1 MYKIVDRIL
10 KNGENDMSKKTKR
23 IVFALLLLVIIC
35 LIGIYEVYI
44 SYNKITV
51 SDYNIKSN
59 KINNS
64 VNLVTISDLHDNQLG
79 ENNEDLINEI
89 NSLSPDIILFVGDG
103 VNSDSKDS
111 KVVTSLMKQLCKNN
125 KVFYSLGNTDIDYI
139 EAGTSDLLK
148 ELEDIGVIVLDNE
161 YKDIK
166 VNGNNIRIGGMY
178 AYAFGL
184 NDNNDVDKDTM
195 EDGVY
200 DFLNEFQYTD
210 NYKIMMAHRPD
221 SFIFGNASEIWDVDL
236 VVSGHN
242 HGGQVVLPFVG
253 GLYGG
258 DQGWFPEYDKGLFD
272 LNKIKML
279 ISSGLGSGKQ
289 KLPRFNNPCEVVNL
303 NLIK

>member
-1 MYKIVDRIL
+1 
-10 KNGENDMSKKTKR
+10 MSKKTKR

-111 KVVTSLMKQLCKNN
+111 KVVTSLMKQLCKDN

-148 ELEDIGVIVLDNE
+148 ELEDIGVTVLDNE

-200 DFLNEFQYTD
+200 DFLNEFQDTD

-221 SFIFGNASEIWDVDL
+221 SFIFGNASKVWDVDL

-289 KLPRFNNPCEVVNL
+289 KLPRFNNPPEVVNL
-303 NLIK
+303 KISNK

>member
-10 KNGENDMSKKTKR
+10 KNGENDMNKKTKS

-35 LIGIYEVYI
+35 LIGTYEVYI

-79 ENNEDLINEI
+79 ENNKDLINEI

-103 VNSDSKDS
+103 VNSNSKDS
-111 KVVTSLMKQLCKNN
+111 KIVTNLMKQLSKKH

-139 EAGTSDLLK
+139 EEGTSDLLK
-148 ELEDIGVIVLDNE
+148 ELEDVGVTVLNNE
-161 YKDIK
+161 YKDVNI
-166 VNGNNIRIGGMY
+166 NGNTIRIGGMY

-184 NDNNDVDKDTM
+184 NDNNHVDRDTM
-195 EDGVY
+195 EEGVY
-200 DFLNEFQYTD
+200 DFLIDFQDTD

-221 SFIFGNASEIWDVDL
+221 SFIFGNASKVWDIDL

-279 ISSGLGSGKQ
+279 ITSGLGSGKE
-289 KLPRFNNPCEVVNL
+289 KLPRFNNPPEIVNL
-303 NLIK
+303 TISQ

>member
-1 MYKIVDRIL
+1 MYKIVDRRL

-23 IVFALLLLVIIC
+23 IVFALLVLMIIC

-111 KVVTSLMKQLCKNN
+111 KVVTNLMKQLCKNN

-148 ELEDIGVIVLDNE
+148 ELEDIGVTVLDNE

-200 DFLNEFQYTD
+200 DFLNEFQDTD

-242 HGGQVVLPFVG
+242 HGGQVVLPFFG

-272 LNKIKML
+272 LNKIKIL

-289 KLPRFNNPCEVVNL
+289 KLPRFNNPPEIVNL
-303 NLIK
+303 HLSK

>member
-1 MYKIVDRIL
+1 
-10 KNGENDMSKKTKR
+10 MSKKIKKMPF
-23 IVFALLLLVIIC
+23 ILLLIIAVC
-35 LIGIYEVYI
+35 LIAIYEVYI
-44 SYNKITV
+44 SYNKLATTN
-51 SDYNIKSN
+51 YNITTN

-64 VNLVTISDLHDNQLG
+64 VKVAIISDLHDNQLG
-79 ENNEDLINEI
+79 ETNKDLINQI

-111 KVVTSLMKQLCKNN
+111 KIVTNLMKQLSNDS

-139 EAGTSDLLK
+139 ESGTSNLLK
-148 ELEDIGVIVLDNE
+148 ELENIGVTVLDNE

-166 VNGNNIRIGGMY
+166 VNGNNIRVGGMY
-178 AYAFGL
+178 SYAFGL
-184 NDNNDVDKDTM
+184 NGEDKVNKDTM
-195 EDGVY
+195 EEGVY
-200 DFLNEFQYTD
+200 DFLDDFQDTS

-221 SFIFGNASEIWDVDL
+221 SFIFGNASQVWDIDL

-242 HGGQVVLPFVG
+242 HGGQVVIPFVG

-272 LNKIKML
+272 LNKIKIL

-289 KLPRFNNPCEVVNL
+289 KLPRFNNPPEIVNL
-303 NLIK
+303 HISNE

>member
-35 LIGIYEVYI
+35 LIGTYEVYI

-59 KINNS
+59 QINNS
-64 VNLVTISDLHDNQLG
+64 INVVIISDLHDNQLG

-89 NSLSPDIILFVGDG
+89 NSLSPDIIIFVGDG

-111 KVVTSLMKQLCKNN
+111 KIVTNLMKQLCKNH

-139 EAGTSDLLK
+139 EAGISDLLK
-148 ELEDIGVIVLDNE
+148 ELESVGVTILDNE
-161 YKDIK
+161 YKDIN

-178 AYAFGL
+178 SYAFGL

-195 EDGVY
+195 EEGVY
-200 DFLNEFQYTD
+200 DFLNDFQNTN

-221 SFIFGNASEIWDVDL
+221 SFIFGNASEVWDIDL

-258 DQGWFPEYDKGLFD
+258 DQGWFPEYDKGFFD
-272 LNKIKML
+272 LNKIKIL
-279 ISSGLGSGKQ
+279 ITSGLGSGKQ
-289 KLPRFNNPCEVVNL
+289 KLPRFNNPPEIVNL
-303 NLIK
+303 HLSK

>member
-1 MYKIVDRIL
+1 
-10 KNGENDMSKKTKR
+10 MSKKTKR

-35 LIGIYEVYI
+35 LIGIYKVYI

-59 KINNS
+59 QINNS
-64 VNLVTISDLHDNQLG
+64 VNTVIISDLHDNQLG
-79 ENNEDLINEI
+79 ENNEDLINEM

-103 VNSDSKDS
+103 VKSDSKDS

-125 KVFYSLGNTDIDYI
+125 KVFYSLGNADIDYM
-139 EAGTSDLLK
+139 EANTSDLVT
-148 ELEDIGVIVLDNE
+148 ELENIGVTVLDNE
-161 YKDIK
+161 YKDIN

-200 DFLNEFQYTD
+200 DFLNEFKNTD

-221 SFIFGNASEIWDVDL
+221 SFIFGNASEIWDIDL

-258 DQGWFPEYDKGLFD
+258 DQGWFPQYDKGFFD
-272 LNKIKML
+272 LNKIKIL
-279 ISSGLGSGKQ
+279 ITSGLGSGKQ
-289 KLPRFNNPCEVVNL
+289 KLPRFNNPPEIVNL
-303 NLIK
+303 HLSK

>member
-1 MYKIVDRIL
+1 
-10 KNGENDMSKKTKR
+10 MSKKTKR

-59 KINNS
+59 QINNS
-64 VNLVTISDLHDNQLG
+64 VNAVIISDLHDNQLG

-89 NSLSPDIILFVGDG
+89 NSLSPDIILLVGDG

-111 KVVTSLMKQLCKNN
+111 KILTSLMKQLCKNN

-139 EAGTSDLLK
+139 EAGTSDLVT
-148 ELEDIGVIVLDNE
+148 ELENIGVTVLDNE
-161 YKDIK
+161 YKDVHI
-166 VNGNNIRIGGMY
+166 NGNSIRIGGMY

-200 DFLNEFQYTD
+200 DFLNEFENTA

-221 SFIFGNASEIWDVDL
+221 SFIFGNASEVWNIDL

-258 DQGWFPEYDKGLFD
+258 DQGWFPEYDKGFFD
-272 LNKIKML
+272 LNKIKTL
-279 ISSGLGSGKQ
+279 ITSGLGSGKQ
-289 KLPRFNNPCEVVNL
+289 KLPRFNNPPEIVNL
-303 NLIK
+303 HLSK

>member
-59 KINNS
+59 QINNS
-64 VNLVTISDLHDNQLG
+64 VNAVIISDLHDNQLG

-89 NSLSPDIILFVGDG
+89 NSLSPDIILLVGDG

-111 KVVTSLMKQLCKNN
+111 KILTSLMKQLCKNN

-139 EAGTSDLLK
+139 EAGTSDLVT
-148 ELEDIGVIVLDNE
+148 ELENIGVTVLDNE
-161 YKDIK
+161 YKDVHI
-166 VNGNNIRIGGMY
+166 NGNSIRIGGMY

-200 DFLNEFQYTD
+200 DFLNEFENTA

-221 SFIFGNASEIWDVDL
+221 SFIFGNASEVWNIDL

-258 DQGWFPEYDKGLFD
+258 DQGWFPEYDKGFFD
-272 LNKIKML
+272 LNKIKTL
-279 ISSGLGSGKQ
+279 ITSGLGSGKQ
-289 KLPRFNNPCEVVNL
+289 KLPRFNNPPEIVNL
-303 NLIK
+303 HLSK